1 MRIKRE
7 CEGECEGYPPD
18 EQDGMPLRGMGSML
32 EHGAGSHPRDPIP
45 PERSAILEKDRMA

>member
-45 PERSAILEKDRMA
+45 PERSAIPLDPS